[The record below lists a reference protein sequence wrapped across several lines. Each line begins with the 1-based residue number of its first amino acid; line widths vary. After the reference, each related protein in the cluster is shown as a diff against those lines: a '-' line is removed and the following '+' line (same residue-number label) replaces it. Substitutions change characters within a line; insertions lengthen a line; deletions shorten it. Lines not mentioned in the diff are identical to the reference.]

1 MKNLPAWCGDLFL
14 KIHATSTINS
24 PPISIPTSGEMMM
37 KARILPKPSQTIG
50 APDCDF
56 ATVAPTRPP
65 TSACDDDD
73 GMP

>member
-1 MKNLPAWCGDLFL
+1 M
-14 KIHATSTINS
+14 IT
-24 PPISIPTSGEMMM
+24 PTSGEMMM

-50 APDCDF
+50 APEPAL

-65 TSACDDDD
+65 TSACEDDD